1 MYLGRSTG
9 CNGTPRSN
17 TEITCCKLVCVS
29 FSLICHLHFDQPK
42 ASHKEF
48 LLKSITTVML
58 ALTTPVMWTFVL
70 ICITGTHS
78 HQRYSYSQPG
88 CTPLPH
94 LMKLPTHENC
104 HSTQVQEALFAD
116 VGPMLLHYSGRNGH
130 RGTDLLLKVLRCLL
144 TSIPKHQTH
153 LTKYSCQIWVIIVI
167 YTQPL

>member
-1 MYLGRSTG
+1 MDPIWQSESKKKLSYDRFGNGIQQNTEYGIRNTEYGTRNIVKRYLGRSKG

-58 ALTTPVMWTFVL
+58 ALMTPVMWTFVL

-78 HQRYSYSQPG
+78 HYRYSYSQPG
-88 CTPLPH
+88 CTPLPNTYNAFPQ
-94 LMKLPTHENC
+94 LC
-104 HSTQVQEALFAD
+104 
-116 VGPMLLHYSGRNGH
+116 
-130 RGTDLLLKVLRCLL
+130 
-144 TSIPKHQTH
+144 
-153 LTKYSCQIWVIIVI
+153 
-167 YTQPL
+167 